1 MTTTTTALKQFDPE
15 NPQLFVRRTIGLGW
29 DLNLGALAV
38 RLGLIRP
45 DDSLPDLD
53 PYVPAR
59 VRRAL
64 ALAPLV
70 GAATTIVAAGVV
82 GVRARKLPKG
92 WNSAFRPRSFA
103 SPAAALAAPIA
114 LSVGA
119 AGLAQLSGKDD
130 PGANVAASALATG
143 AQTMATGL
151 VLAAARSAARPDKPS
166 LTVLASILAYP
177 VVGGGVTVGV
187 VKAALSELDTQL
199 RS

>member
-1 MTTTTTALKQFDPE
+1 MTTTPTALKQFDPE

-82 GVRARKLPKG
+82 GVRARKLPTG

-103 SPAAALAAPIA
+103 SPAAALAALKGLLKPGDA
-114 LSVGA
+114 L
-119 AGLAQLSGKDD
+119 LAK
-130 PGANVAASALATG
+130 ASRGMKLENILKALYGEETL
-143 AQTMATGL
+143 Q
-151 VLAAARSAARPDKPS
+151 
-166 LTVLASILAYP
+166 
-177 VVGGGVTVGV
+177 
-187 VKAALSELDTQL
+187 
-199 RS
+199 